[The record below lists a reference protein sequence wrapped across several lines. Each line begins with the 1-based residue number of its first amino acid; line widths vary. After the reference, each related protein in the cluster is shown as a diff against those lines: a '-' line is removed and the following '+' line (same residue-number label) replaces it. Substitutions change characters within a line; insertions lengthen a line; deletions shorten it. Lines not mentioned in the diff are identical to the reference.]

1 MRILVVSMALALA
14 ATPAFAQKNGPGVTD
29 KEIKIGQTQPYSGPV
44 SAWSVQGRVDIASI
58 NRINAQGGING
69 RKIRMISLD
78 DGYSP
83 PKAVERARELVES
96 EQVLG
101 LFGSGSTVPNVA
113 VAKYIDP
120 RKGHHIVI

>member
-1 MRILVVSMALALA
+1 MTISNVMRGRFIVGVVAALGALAIGMA
-14 ATPAFAQKNGPGVTD
+14 PAGAQQSPGVSD

-44 SAWSVQGRVDIASI
+44 SAWSVQGRVDMAYM
-58 NRINAQGGING
+58 NRLNAEGGING
-69 RKIRMISLD
+69 RKVKLLSLD

-101 LFGSGSTVPNVA
+101 LFGSVGTVPNVA
-113 VAKYIDP
+113 VAK
-120 RKGHHIVI
+120 